1 MPVLWHTVLP
11 GQFFCKIE
19 NKDTIF
25 QMEVVFDLS
34 CEWCYCVCIV
44 VNLILTEQ
52 VGISDTIRS
61 EERRVTYLGDK

>member
-25 QMEVVFDLS
+25 HMEVVFDLS
-34 CEWCYCVCIV
+34 CEWCYCVYIV
-44 VNLILTEQ
+44 VNLILTEPGRLFQ
-52 VGISDTIRS
+52 
-61 EERRVTYLGDK
+61 